1 MNRFPWAYRCGIG
14 VGLGLGLAMGVML
27 ADDHSRLSQG
37 IRIFGIVLL
46 TVVGAYFQSQ
56 VGKMSES

>member
-1 MNRFPWAYRCGIG
+1 
-14 VGLGLGLAMGVML
+14 MGVML